1 MAEKKVRTTFDK
13 FRLTLRA
20 IGIFCGVFPVA
31 AYLVFAISFQR
42 IQTEI
47 DYEKG
52 KVDVI
57 KDLAYD
63 ISQTALPIGNFA
75 WTYILPWFFPIL
87 IFEIVVAVR
96 RQWLDG
102 ERKMY

>member
-1 MAEKKVRTTFDK
+1 MAEKKVRTTFEK
-13 FRLTLRA
+13 FRLTLRV
-20 IGIFCGVFPVA
+20 IGVFCGLFPIL

-42 IQTEI
+42 IQTVT
-47 DYEKG
+47 DYEAER
-52 KVDVI
+52 VNVV

-63 ISQTALPIGNFA
+63 ISQIALPIGNFA
-75 WTYILPWFFPIL
+75 WTYILPFFFPIL

-96 RQWLDG
+96 RQWLHG